1 MVSPIFKAIKQEKL
15 SLKIVNQIKS
25 LIAEGKL
32 RPGDVLPPER
42 ELIGLL
48 NVSRPS
54 LREALNSLVGM
65 GFLEITQGNRT
76 MVKSLASG
84 RMLDPLDHLLKDGI
98 IPALEL
104 IEVRKAI
111 ETWNAY
117 YAAKRATPDD
127 ITRLEKNIE
136 SMGNVIKGDG
146 SPLEKEDGLE
156 KEDAD
161 FHLAISEA
169 THNKIQTHIMFTIY
183 DILKKFI
190 RKYYENINYNDIF
203 NQHAN
208 IVTAI
213 KQKDSDLARMR
224 ILEHLDYVESRIKQ
238 AMESDKGHEQE
249 KQEDQWKLS
258 TVPETVGT
266 AKSQYERR

>member
-1 MVSPIFKAIKQEKL
+1 MVRPIFKAIKQEKL

-42 ELIGLL
+42 ELIGLF

-65 GFLEITQGNRT
+65 GFLEITKGNRT

-84 RMLDPLDHLLKDGI
+84 RILDSLDHLLMDGI
-98 IPALEL
+98 MSALEL

-117 YAAKRATPDD
+117 HAAKRAGPED
-127 ITRLEKNIE
+127 IARLEENIE
-136 SMGNVIKGDG
+136 SMGKVIKVEG
-146 SPLEKEDGLE
+146 SSLEKEDLLE

-183 DILKKFI
+183 DILKRFI
-190 RKYYENINYNDIF
+190 RKYYENINYNDIY

-208 IVTAI
+208 VVKAI
-213 KQKDSDLARMR
+213 KKRDSDLARVR
-224 ILEHLDYVESRIKQ
+224 ILEHLDYVESRIKE
-238 AMESDKGHEQE
+238 AAESNKESGE
-249 KQEDQWKLS
+249 KKEDPRE
-258 TVPETVGT
+258 TTPVPELIGND
-266 AKSQYERR
+266 KISI

>member
-1 MVSPIFKAIKQEKL
+1 MVSPIFKPIRQEKI
-15 SLKIVNQIKS
+15 SQKVANQIKS
-25 LIAEGKL
+25 LITDGKL
-32 RPGDVLPPER
+32 KPGDLLPPER

-76 MVKSLASG
+76 VVKSLASG
-84 RMLDPLDHLLKDGI
+84 RIFDPLDHLLKDGI

-117 YAAKRATPDD
+117 HAAKRATPED
-127 ITRLEKNIE
+127 IARLDENIE
-136 SMGNVIKGDG
+136 SMGKVINGEG
-146 SPLEKEDGLE
+146 SPIEKEDGLE
-156 KEDAD
+156 KADAD

-190 RKYYENINYNDIF
+190 RKYYENINYNDIY

-208 IVTAI
+208 VVTAI
-213 KQKDSDLARMR
+213 KKKDSDLARVR
-224 ILEHLDYVESRIKQ
+224 ILEHLDYVESRIRQ
-238 AMESDKGHEQE
+238 AVESDKGHEQE
-249 KQEDQWKLS
+249 KQEDPWEFS
-258 TVPETVGT
+258 TVPERVGDH
-266 AKSQYERR
+266 KIPV

>member
-1 MVSPIFKAIKQEKL
+1 MVSPVFKPIKQEKV
-15 SLKIVNQIKS
+15 SQKVANQIKS

-32 RPGDVLPPER
+32 RPGDMLPPER
-42 ELIGLL
+42 ELVGLF

-65 GFLEITQGNRT
+65 GFLEMTQGNRT
-76 MVKSLASG
+76 VVKSLASG
-84 RMLDPLDHLLKDGI
+84 RILDPLDHLLKDGI

-117 YAAKRATPDD
+117 HAAKRATPDD
-127 ITRLEKNIE
+127 IARLEENIE
-136 SMGNVIKGDG
+136 SMGKVIKGEG
-146 SPLEKEDGLE
+146 STLEKEDGLE

-169 THNKIQTHIMFTIY
+169 THNKIQTHIMYTIY
-183 DILKKFI
+183 DTLKKFI
-190 RKYYENINYNDIF
+190 RKYYENINYNDIY

-208 IVTAI
+208 VVKAI
-213 KQKDSDLARMR
+213 KKKDSDLARVR
-224 ILEHLDYVESRIKQ
+224 ILEHLNYVESRIRE
-238 AMESDKGHEQE
+238 AVESNKGREQE
-249 KQEDQWKLS
+249 KQEDPCEAT
-258 TVPETVGT
+258 TVFELIGND
-266 AKSQYERR
+266 KISI

>member
-1 MVSPIFKAIKQEKL
+1 MVSPVFKPIKQEKV
-15 SLKIVNQIKS
+15 SQKVANQIKS

-32 RPGDVLPPER
+32 RPGDMLPPER
-42 ELIGLL
+42 ELVGLF

-65 GFLEITQGNRT
+65 GFLEMTQGNRT
-76 MVKSLASG
+76 VVKSLASG
-84 RMLDPLDHLLKDGI
+84 IIREPIDHLLKDDI
-98 IPALEL
+98 TTAFEL

-117 YAAKRATPDD
+117 FAAKRATPDD
-127 ITRLEKNIE
+127 IARLEENIE
-136 SMGNVIKGDG
+136 SMGKVIKGEG
-146 SPLEKEDGLE
+146 STLEKEDGLE

-169 THNKIQTHIMFTIY
+169 THNKIQTHIMYTIY

-190 RKYYENINYNDIF
+190 RKYYENINYNDIY

-208 IVTAI
+208 VVKAI
-213 KQKDSDLARMR
+213 KKRDSDLARVS
-224 ILEHLDYVESRIKQ
+224 ILEHLDYVESRIRE
-238 AMESDKGHEQE
+238 AVESNKGSGEKKEGPRETTSVFEVIGNDKI
-249 KQEDQWKLS
+249 S
-258 TVPETVGT
+258 I
-266 AKSQYERR
+266 

>member
-1 MVSPIFKAIKQEKL
+1 MVRPIFKAIKQEKL

-32 RPGDVLPPER
+32 RPGDLLPPER
-42 ELIGLL
+42 ELIRLF

-65 GFLEITQGNRT
+65 GFLEITQGNRP

-84 RMLDPLDHLLKDGI
+84 RILDPLDHLLKDGMMS
-98 IPALEL
+98 ALEL

-117 YAAKRATPDD
+117 HAAKRAAPED
-127 ITRLEKNIE
+127 IARLEENIE
-136 SMGNVIKGDG
+136 SMGKVLKGEG
-146 SPLEKEDGLE
+146 SSFEKEDLLE
-156 KEDAD
+156 KVDAD

-183 DILKKFI
+183 DILKKTI
-190 RKYYENINYNDIF
+190 RKYYENINYTNIY

-208 IVTAI
+208 VVKAI
-213 KQKDSDLARMR
+213 KKKDSDLARVR
-224 ILEHLDYVESRIKQ
+224 ILEHLDYVESRIKE
-238 AMESDKGHEQE
+238 AAESNKESDE
-249 KQEDQWKLS
+249 KKEEPRETT
-258 TVPETVGT
+258 TVPELIGND
-266 AKSQYERR
+266 KISI

>member
-1 MVSPIFKAIKQEKL
+1 MVRPIFKAIKQEKL
-15 SLKIVNQIKS
+15 SLKIANQIKS

-32 RPGDVLPPER
+32 RPGEVLPPER
-42 ELIGLL
+42 ELIGLF

-65 GFLEITQGNRT
+65 GFLEITQSNRT

-84 RMLDPLDHLLKDGI
+84 RILDPLDHLLKDGI
-98 IPALEL
+98 ISALEL

-117 YAAKRATPDD
+117 YAAKRAAPED
-127 ITRLEKNIE
+127 IARLEENIE
-136 SMGNVIKGDG
+136 SMAKVIKKED
-146 SPLEKEDGLE
+146 SSLEKEDLLE

-190 RKYYENINYNDIF
+190 RKYYENINYNDIY

-208 IVTAI
+208 VVKAI
-213 KQKDSDLARMR
+213 KKKDSDLARVR
-224 ILEHLDYVESRIKQ
+224 ILEHLDYVESRIK
-238 AMESDKGHEQE
+238 ESAESNKESGE
-249 KQEDQWKLS
+249 KKEDPRETT
-258 TVPETVGT
+258 TVPELIGND
-266 AKSQYERR
+266 KISI

>member
-1 MVSPIFKAIKQEKL
+1 MVSPIFKAIKQEKI

-42 ELIGLL
+42 ELIGIL

-54 LREALNSLVGM
+54 LREALTSLVGM
-65 GFLEITQGNRT
+65 GFLEITQSNRT

-84 RMLDPLDHLLKDGI
+84 RILDPLDNLLKDGI
-98 IPALEL
+98 ISALEL

-117 YAAKRATPDD
+117 HAAQRAAPED
-127 ITRLEKNIE
+127 IAHLEKNLE
-136 SMGNVIKGDG
+136 SMGRVIKRKG
-146 SPLEKEDGLE
+146 SSLEKENLLE
-156 KEDAD
+156 KEDAN

-169 THNKIQTHIMFTIY
+169 THNKIQTHLMFTIY

-190 RKYYENINYNDIF
+190 RKYYENINYTDIY

-208 IVTAI
+208 IVKAI
-213 KQKDSDLARMR
+213 KKKDSDLARVR
-224 ILEHLDYVESRIKQ
+224 TLEHLDYVESRIRQ
-238 AMESDKGHEQE
+238 AVKSDKEHKHE
-249 KQEDQWKLS
+249 KQEDLWKLN
-258 TVPETVGT
+258 TVSNIAVDHKVS
-266 AKSQYERR
+266 A